1 MSKISLDELRQ
12 KLADPNTTEEELR
25 QYFKLTDRSG
35 PFAPDVEI
43 DFDAVAAPEGPGA
56 DQRSAALINLA
67 NQWARWRRESKFIK
81 RIEGGYDG
89 PVLVSEGDSWFQYP
103 LLLKDTIDHLTRPYA
118 IKSLGAAGD
127 LLERMVRKREYL
139 GALEET
145 GAPILLLSGG
155 GNDLCAGGALADHL
169 EEFRKGK
176 LPGDYLLPSYQGLID
191 EALGN
196 YETIFTDVA
205 RHYPDVTI
213 LCHGY
218 DYPIPNNGQW
228 LGNPMKT
235 RGIKDKGLQKA
246 IADEMMNIFNRGL
259 RRLADRMAHVEY
271 LDLRGVVGDD
281 RWHDELHPI
290 DEGYRDVAQVFEAKI
305 ADVLGTSP
313 GKRATPALLT
323 GSGGAQARSLHLG
336 LNFVD
341 PVHYDGWD
349 GELVACEN
357 DAHAMEALAQGEG
370 FQTVKLLT
378 ADATRGAVVEEI
390 EAAARDLKTGDM
402 FLMTVSAHGGQVH
415 DFNNDE
421 FADDRRKL
429 DETLCLYDS
438 QLVDDELYKL
448 WSNFAPGV
456 RILMIPDT
464 CHSGTM
470 VRADAPPPALSF
482 MPQAARPRHRRM
494 PSAMIRRV
502 MMRNVDHY
510 REIARSTSGI
520 DESVILSGKQ
530 TPIKA
535 NVMQIGACLDHQF
548 ANDGDDFGAFTGT
561 LLDVWDNGRFKGDYK
576 EFHRQIAARIGI
588 PDQTPKFLEL
598 PPRDAMFAAQRPF
611 AVAGGA
617 TPMTTIRPAPRPKG
631 PTADPAPVPP
641 APVIRPGSAIDYL
654 NAVEGGE
661 SDALDAA
668 SLAALFDRNETER
681 RSRGASDWPNFP
693 AFAAF
698 IEGLELDHFSPEE
711 FLVLGASHENPAH
724 PGFGKNTFPPESAWP
739 NIANTARVLDALRK
753 KLDKPVAITN
763 AYRSPAYNE
772 AVGGAEHSQH
782 KRFNACDVQV
792 RDVSPEEVA
801 DTLTGLRADGIFS
814 GGIGRYK
821 TFTHIDTRGVNRNWG
836 SNRGGPVAAPM
847 LNRSAAKELITD
859 LANADFNIPKGGP
872 RRPRSGQSD
881 DSPAAI
887 NGRTLM
893 SFVDPLP
900 AEQRRDVLYSTQF
913 AQRAADARVDPTR
926 DREAWWAIYTRAL
939 AAVGWVT
946 QGAPFRRIT
955 TDKSNFEFDA
965 VVLDILAAV
974 ASGGQLAAITA
985 TLDALKGLADDNAR
999 IKLFDFHTQTT
1010 VGGSFHLA
1018 AAESGPTGA
1027 VSMALG
1033 ALQYRNVDKQQ
1044 NILFFKWGSQS
1055 TEVWVAAQSL
1065 TFNVDFYEDVA
1076 RAHVEA
1082 KLADA
1087 AKLILAFDLAPA

>member
-1 MSKISLDELRQ
+1 MAKISLDELRK

-25 QYFKLTDRSG
+25 QYFKLTDSSG
-35 PFAPDVEI
+35 PFAPDVEV
-43 DFDAVAAPEGPGA
+43 DLDAVELPVGPDGT
-56 DQRSAALINLA
+56 QRSAAVVNLA
-67 NQWARWRRESKFIK
+67 NNWARWRRSAKFIK
-81 RIEGGYDG
+81 RMEAGYDG

-103 LLLKDTIDHLTRPYA
+103 LLLTDTIDHLSKPYA
-118 IKSLGAAGD
+118 ITSLGAAGD
-127 LLERMVRKREYL
+127 LLERMAKKREYI

-145 GAPILLLSGG
+145 RAPILLLSGG

-169 EEFRKGK
+169 EEYHKDK
-176 LPGDYLLPSYQGLID
+176 LPIDYLKPSYHGLID
-191 EALGN
+191 EALAN
-196 YETIFTDVA
+196 YEKIFTDVA
-205 RHYPDVTI
+205 RHFPEVEI
-213 LCHGY
+213 ICHGY

-228 LGNPMKT
+228 LGQPMKS
-235 RGIKDKGLQKA
+235 RGITRKPLQKA
-246 IADEMMNIFNRGL
+246 IADEMMNIFNRDL
-259 RRLADRMAHVEY
+259 RRLAERMPHVTY
-271 LDLRGVVGDD
+271 LDLRNVVGKD
-281 RWHDELHPI
+281 RWHDELHPTN
-290 DEGYRDVAQVFEAKI
+290 DGYKDVAQIFEVKI
-305 ADVLGTSP
+305 ADILAARQGTRS
-313 GKRATPALLT
+313 APALR
-323 GSGGAQARSLHLG
+323 SGNGARARSLHLG

-341 PVHYDGWD
+341 PNHYDGWD

-370 FQTVKLLT
+370 FDTVKLLT
-378 ADATRGAVVEEI
+378 GEATRGAVMEQI

-429 DETLCLYDS
+429 DETLCLFDS

-448 WSNFAPGV
+448 WSQFAPGV

-470 VRADAPPPALSF
+470 VRADAPPPQLSF
-482 MPQAARPRHRRM
+482 MAGGPQPPRPRHRRM

-510 REIARSTSGI
+510 REIARSASGI
-520 DESVILSGKQ
+520 DEAVIMSGKQ

-561 LLDVWDNGRFKGDYK
+561 LLEVWDNGRFRGDYR
-576 EFHRQIAARIGI
+576 EFHREIAARIGI

-598 PPRDAMFAAQRPF
+598 PPRDAMFSAQRPF
-611 AVAGGA
+611 AVAGG
-617 TPMTTIRPAPRPKG
+617 TPPMTSIRPAPRPSS
-631 PTADPAPVPP
+631 PVPP
-641 APVIRPGSAIDYL
+641 APPVRPGSPVDFL
-654 NAVEGGE
+654 NATEGGE
-661 SDALDAA
+661 EDALDTTT
-668 SLAALFDRNETER
+668 LEALFSRNETR
-681 RSRGASDWPNFP
+681 TRTRGASDWPSFP
-693 AFAAF
+693 AFSAF
-698 IEGLELDHFSPEE
+698 IEGLELKHFSPEE
-711 FLVLGASHENPAH
+711 FLVLGGGHSTPGH
-724 PGFGKNTFPPESAWP
+724 PGFGKNTHPPETVWP
-739 NIANTARVLDALRK
+739 NIANTARVLDALRE
-753 KLDKPVAITN
+753 KLGKPVAITN
-763 AYRSPAYNE
+763 AYRSPAYNA

-782 KRFNACDVQV
+782 KRFNACDIQV
-792 RDVSPEEVA
+792 KGADPEEVA
-801 DTLTGLRADGIFS
+801 DTLAGMRAEGLFH
-814 GGIGRYK
+814 GGIGRYR
-821 TFTHIDTRGVNRNWG
+821 TFTHIDTRGVNRSWG
-836 SNRGGPVAAPM
+836 SNRGTPMDAPM
-847 LNRSAAKELITD
+847 LNRSAAAELITD
-859 LANADFNIPKGGP
+859 LASADFDLPKGGP
-872 RRPRSGQSD
+872 RRTRSGGGGD
-881 DSPAAI
+881 DAPAAI

-913 AQRAADARVDPTR
+913 AQRAADARVDPTK

-946 QGAPFRRIT
+946 QGAPYRRLT
-955 TDKSNFEFDA
+955 TDKASFEFDA
-965 VVLDILAAV
+965 AVLDILAAV

-1027 VSMALG
+1027 ISMALG

-1055 TEVWVAAQSL
+1055 TDVWVAAQSL

-1082 KLADA
+1082 KLQDA